1 MQESYAKAMQEASE
15 ILTQAVLETEPNLE
29 EVARE
34 VDGLIRSLLRVTGRL
49 TMEAILGEARRRVT
63 EAAQREGMRVHRR
76 KGVRFF
82 GLFGPMEVDS
92 PYLYDRMGGRS
103 ARPVKDRLGIM
114 HQGRSRVV
122 DRALTDF
129 GVEESFGQAARRFQ
143 EHYGWSVGRSTVLRV
158 VEDEAESA
166 QAYVESRLEEERSA
180 FEEPLTSRPGADQ
193 VLIELDGCE
202 IRTGTLQ
209 PAPEPERTPGRRPPR
224 RRRVQQWREVRVG
237 LARQLDEVEPT
248 YVARMDKYPEVVS
261 SLFRAAVSHGLS
273 GRSETIGVAD
283 GGNGL
288 KDELEVQFPNLT
300 FILDRPHVQ
309 KHLHEAA
316 EAMGLNEEARQ
327 DWIDRQTEKIDAGRV
342 REVISELR
350 QYEGQGTQRLRQL
363 VGYLQQFRDCM
374 DYNAYT
380 ERGLPIGSG
389 EVESAHRSIPQKRLK
404 LPGATWKPETIN
416 PMLALRVIRANDW
429 WEDYWETKNI
439 A

>member
-193 VLIELDGCE
+193 VLIELDGCSVYVITIPPSPHTQE
-202 IRTGTLQ
+202 ITEWFHIPKLETDTTTGWSRASKKRKVYSEGTGAEKSLVLAS
-209 PAPEPERTPGRRPPR
+209 PMEVLVFIPIVIAPT
-224 RRRVQQWREVRVG
+224 
-237 LARQLDEVEPT
+237 
-248 YVARMDKYPEVVS
+248 
-261 SLFRAAVSHGLS
+261 
-273 GRSETIGVAD
+273 
-283 GGNGL
+283 
-288 KDELEVQFPNLT
+288 
-300 FILDRPHVQ
+300 
-309 KHLHEAA
+309 
-316 EAMGLNEEARQ
+316 
-327 DWIDRQTEKIDAGRV
+327 
-342 REVISELR
+342 
-350 QYEGQGTQRLRQL
+350 
-363 VGYLQQFRDCM
+363 
-374 DYNAYT
+374 
-380 ERGLPIGSG
+380 
-389 EVESAHRSIPQKRLK
+389 VESEYSRTLD
-404 LPGATWKPETIN
+404 TPE
-416 PMLALRVIRANDW
+416 
-429 WEDYWETKNI
+429 
-439 A
+439 